1 MAGRGGVAGGD
12 DVDRTVLSG
21 ASVLCASGA
30 RSYLQVLMEALQTLH
45 VSSPHL
51 NRSSSSLF

>member
-1 MAGRGGVAGGD
+1 MAGGD